1 MIRDVCS
8 CLCTAKSS
16 SHERSRWTR
25 NNSESWQ
32 TCSGLCVSAT
42 FLKNTHHAT
51 EGVRH
56 VLPAHPLG
64 PVNWIGYRVQLYCVA
79 YNFIRV
85 CTTMSNKQAWVLWV
99 CKFVRCILMSN
110 KHAWVLWVCK
120 FVRCVLDI
128 GAVKLRVYF
137 MFQFCRVL

>member
-1 MIRDVCS
+1 
-8 CLCTAKSS
+8 
-16 SHERSRWTR
+16 
-25 NNSESWQ
+25 
-32 TCSGLCVSAT
+32 
-42 FLKNTHHAT
+42 
-51 EGVRH
+51 
-56 VLPAHPLG
+56 
-64 PVNWIGYRVQLYCVA
+64 
-79 YNFIRV
+79 
-85 CTTMSNKQAWVLWV
+85 MSNKHAWVLWV